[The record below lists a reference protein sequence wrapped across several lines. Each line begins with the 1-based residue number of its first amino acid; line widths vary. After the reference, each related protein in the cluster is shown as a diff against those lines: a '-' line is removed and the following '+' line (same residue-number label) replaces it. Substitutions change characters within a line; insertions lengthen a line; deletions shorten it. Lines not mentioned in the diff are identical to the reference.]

1 MDSIIGVALT
11 YLKRPVNQFMSIRI
25 KKWLLKRKRNMNKQL
40 EEKKNKFREK
50 KIKNKEKGAGQKRD
64 DKNEDTKFPV
74 PEHKPVTLE

>member
-1 MDSIIGVALT
+1 
-11 YLKRPVNQFMSIRI
+11 
-25 KKWLLKRKRNMNKQL
+25 MNKQL

-74 PEHKPVTLE
+74 PEHKPVTLEWPEVPLKTDPRNGTQERFVPFMTFNL